1 MDEVQVVK
9 IKELD
14 VLTLVFYDVVAANSI
29 KTLVSG
35 YIKFPFTI
43 ERLRAQFALN
53 TNRQLRLRF
62 FISPDDSAP
71 TSLDQTGNNILEP
84 LGQVDYIVGD
94 DEPIEIP
101 YRIAVDE
108 VGMYV
113 KIVGENLDSY
123 EHTIVGQIFI
133 GRLEASEV

>member
-1 MDEVQVVK
+1 MDAVQVVK

-14 VLTLVFYDVVAANSI
+14 VLTLSFYDTVAANAM

-43 ERLRAQFALN
+43 EKLRAQFALN
-53 TNRQLRLRF
+53 CNRQLRLRF

-71 TSLDQTGNNILEP
+71 TTFNLPGHNILEP
-84 LGQVDYIVGD
+84 LGNVDYIVGD

-101 YRIAVDE
+101 YRIAVE
-108 VGMYV
+108 EAGMYV
-113 KIVGENLDSY
+113 KVFAENVDSY
-123 EHTIVGQIFI
+123 EHSIVAQVFI
-133 GRLEASEV
+133 GRLELTE